1 MVTVFGINHVA
12 LDVPDIDEAVE
23 FYTDV
28 LDVEVMKRTDNN
40 AWLDFGG
47 RFDFLALFEDPN
59 VDREPKDGH
68 WGLVVDDLETV
79 RDRAEAWD
87 VEFDPAFE
95 CDFRDPFGYQVQVIR
110 KEDVS
115 KKPAPYDLEQDDL
128 SGDV

>member
-1 MVTVFGINHVA
+1 MVTVHGINHVA
-12 LDVPDIDEAVE
+12 LDVPDLDEAVE

-28 LDVEVMKRTDNN
+28 FDAEVMRRSDGG

-47 RFDFLALFEDPN
+47 RFDFLALFEDPG
-59 VDREPKDGH
+59 VDRAPKDGH

-79 RDRAEAWD
+79 RARAEAWD
-87 VEFDPAFE
+87 LEFNPEFE

-110 KEDVS
+110 KQDVS
-115 KKPAPYDLEQDDL
+115 KKPTPYDPEKEDF